1 MKVNLC
7 SLVGLCPYVEYC
19 KQIFGQCNQ
28 CVFTVIT
35 FFTGTVVNSSAQFI
49 SALLFGDRRYRVI
62 DGARTG
68 GKGKT
73 V

>member
-1 MKVNLC
+1 ML
-7 SLVGLCPYVEYC
+7 S
-19 KQIFGQCNQ
+19 
-28 CVFTVIT
+28 TVSRYLGSVISVYLLSSH
-35 FFTGTVVNSSAQFI
+35 FSQALYIVNSSAQFI
-49 SALLFGDRRYRVI
+49 SALLFGDRRCRVI